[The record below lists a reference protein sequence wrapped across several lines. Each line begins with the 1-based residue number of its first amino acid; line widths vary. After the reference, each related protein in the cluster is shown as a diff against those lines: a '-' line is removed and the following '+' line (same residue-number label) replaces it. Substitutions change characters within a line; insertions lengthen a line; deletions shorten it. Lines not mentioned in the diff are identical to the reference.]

1 VHAAAAVAW
10 IVWPAPRKVSA
21 AELRVPPPELR
32 APPAAPPPPETLLEL
47 TIIALPDP
55 LPPPA
60 APAAPAALPQL
71 ATAPPGGPLGAWESS
86 DSQSSSPAQNEIVS
100 QSLSPAAPSAPQ
112 ISTGST
118 PAAVGVEPRS
128 PSDTPRSGLSMRD
141 ALPTRLVVPDLRKIA
156 ESGSGAIALT
166 PRPPVTSEELSDAG
180 GGRKRSDQGT
190 FVAEVARD
198 GTVELKDR
206 PNLRVGLAVPS
217 PRDLGRGLASWY
229 RDPYAQTRDRERE
242 RERQRVPS
250 GAVDDE
256 EEQRKRPGTVPI
268 LSGSFDLTDWAMR
281 MAGRDPY
288 LAAKLSFLDRTR
300 EARAEMATAHRAELL
315 RKVPVI
321 IREHLARLWAQPEQS
336 AAARRAALFELWD
349 ECEEDGDA
357 SVVEATA
364 AARSAILGFIRG
376 RLPAGSAEA
385 YSEEELAALN
395 QRRRSRQRFRP
406 YQDPPPAA
414 E

>member
-1 VHAAAAVAW
+1 MRRTTVGLSLSAAAHVVAAAVW
-10 IVWPAPRKVSA
+10 IVWPAPRRVAA
-21 AELRVPPPELR
+21 AELRPPSLEAPSPLAVEPPPD
-32 APPAAPPPPETLLEL
+32 ALLEL
-47 TIIALPDP
+47 AIVTLPDEQPQHPPP
-55 LPPPA
+55 LLPA
-60 APAAPAALPQL
+60 APAPRL
-71 ATAPPGGPLGAWESS
+71 ATALPARPLT
-86 DSQSSSPAQNEIVS
+86 PAE
-100 QSLSPAAPSAPQ
+100 PAAPQITTGAATSAA
-112 ISTGST
+112 
-118 PAAVGVEPRS
+118 PAEPAPPDSPRGVLR
-128 PSDTPRSGLSMRD
+128 MRG

-156 ESGSGAIALT
+156 ESGSGAIALA
-166 PRPPVTSEELSDAG
+166 PHVPVTSDELDNAG

-190 FVAEVARD
+190 FVAEVAKD

-217 PRDLGRGLASWY
+217 PRALGKGLARWY
-229 RDPYAQTRDRERE
+229 EDPYAQTRDRERE

-250 GAVDDE
+250 GAVDDD

-281 MAGRDPY
+281 MSGRDPY

-315 RKVPVI
+315 RQVPVI
-321 IREHLARLWAQPEQS
+321 IREHLTRLWAQPGQT

-364 AARSAILGFIRG
+364 AARRAIFAFIRG
-376 RLPAGSAEA
+376 RLPADSAEA
-385 YSEEELAALN
+385 YSAEELAALN
-395 QRRRSRQRFRP
+395 RKRQSKQRFAP
-406 YQDPPPAA
+406 YQDSSQAA